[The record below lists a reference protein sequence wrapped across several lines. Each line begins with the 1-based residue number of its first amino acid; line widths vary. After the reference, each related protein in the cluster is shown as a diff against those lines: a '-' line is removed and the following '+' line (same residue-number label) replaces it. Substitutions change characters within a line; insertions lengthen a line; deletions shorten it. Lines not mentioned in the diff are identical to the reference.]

1 MYKRLIVLLFTFLL
15 LFISCN
21 REQSV
26 HDKVKLYKNSVTEQ
40 NYTTIGL
47 DEFYYYLLYKI
58 QFKEDFNLVGN
69 KTDFF
74 EEKAKLLGD
83 SSNIYK
89 ANILQIYLNPDLS
102 YDNDRYKTLFQS
114 NTYFENHND
123 YYHTYFSSYLIAE
136 YYYYLQYFKLAENF
150 AYKALNQVNYKSST
164 YAYEKAQTYILIS
177 NIHYNQKEYN
187 AAFNILSKYEELAT
201 EFETNLVSK
210 EKINQLKS
218 SFINNYAIMG
228 TKTGKVSDKEA
239 LSKLNEALKLATAK
253 DAYQNDIN
261 KTNTLHNVLYY
272 KIKTN
277 DVDSLDYL
285 FAKVNENKEHLM
297 TIPIF
302 QLNYA
307 LIADYYLKI
316 KKDTLASKKFQKEL
330 LIENDLNLH
339 NDYLEKRIL
348 EQIINDTDSHSIALN
363 KHYLATASKLQVAN
377 TSRQKFSQKV
387 VNETH
392 TLLNYNY
399 KFEQEVWIIVLIIVG
414 VGVGLF
420 FIFLNIFQKIKYKKI
435 KIRNKFL
442 DQDQKALHITLDY
455 KTYTEKKLEE
465 NKKQIF
471 MELHDGIV
479 NQIFSTRFL
488 LHKDFYKT
496 ENKKIV
502 KETLSAIKESLIS
515 ISNNYENLN
524 EMFKDES
531 FEKLLNNLID
541 SQPTTHIKFKRF
553 HTNYIDWKAV
563 DTHIKFNLFRI
574 LQELIQ
580 NIHKHSNANLAT
592 FYFTKIE
599 EGIEVQVHDNGIGFK
614 IDDLS
619 GIGMQNIKDRI
630 QQINASFEIENNSG
644 TKITLKI
651 QL

>member
-1 MYKRLIVLLFTFLL
+1 VDY
-15 LFISCN
+15 
-21 REQSV
+21 
-26 HDKVKLYKNSVTEQ
+26 
-40 NYTTIGL
+40 
-47 DEFYYYLLYKI
+47 
-58 QFKEDFNLVGN
+58 
-69 KTDFF
+69 F
-74 EEKAKLLGD
+74 EEKAISLAD

-102 YDNDRYKTLFQS
+102 YDHNRYKILFQS
-114 NTYFENHND
+114 NTYFENTND
-123 YYHTYFSSYLIAE
+123 YYHSYFSSYLIAE

-150 AYKALNQVNYKSST
+150 AYKALNQLNYKSSR

-187 AAFNILSKYEELAT
+187 AAFNILFEYKKLT
-201 EFETNLVSK
+201 KKFETSLISE
-210 EKINQLKS
+210 EKINQLQS
-218 SFINNYAIMG
+218 SYINNFAIIG
-228 TKTGKVSDKEA
+228 TKIGKVSNKEA
-239 LSKLNEALKLATAK
+239 LIELEKALKLATAK
-253 DAYQNDIN
+253 DAYLNDIN
-261 KTNTLHNVLYY
+261 STNTLHNVLYY

-277 DVDSLDYL
+277 DIDSLEFL
-285 FAKVNENKEHLM
+285 FSKVNENKEHLM
-297 TIPIF
+297 SIPIF

-316 KKDTLASKKFQKEL
+316 KKDTNAAKKIQKNL
-330 LIENDLNLH
+330 LIENDLSLH

-363 KHYLATASKLQVAN
+363 KHYLATASKLQRDN
-377 TSRQKFSQKV
+377 TSKQKFSQKV

-392 TLLNYNY
+392 NLLNYNHQ
-399 KFEQEVWIIVLIIVG
+399 FEQDVWIVVLIIVG

-420 FIFLNIFQKIKYKKI
+420 FLFMNIFQKIKYKKI

-442 DQDQKALHITLDY
+442 DQDQKALHITLEY

-496 ENKKIV
+496 ENKKNA
-502 KETLSAIKESLIS
+502 KNTLKAIKESLLS
-515 ISNNYENLN
+515 ISNNYESLN

-541 SQPTTHIKFKRF
+541 SQPTTHIKFNRY
-553 HTNYIDWKAV
+553 HPNYIDWNTV

-592 FYFTKIE
+592 FYFTKVE
-599 EGIEVQVHDNGIGFK
+599 DGIEIRINDNGIGFK
-614 IDDLS
+614 EDVFS
-619 GIGMQNIKDRI
+619 GMGMQNIKDRI
-630 QQINASFEIENNSG
+630 KQINATIEIENNSG

-651 QL
+651 HV